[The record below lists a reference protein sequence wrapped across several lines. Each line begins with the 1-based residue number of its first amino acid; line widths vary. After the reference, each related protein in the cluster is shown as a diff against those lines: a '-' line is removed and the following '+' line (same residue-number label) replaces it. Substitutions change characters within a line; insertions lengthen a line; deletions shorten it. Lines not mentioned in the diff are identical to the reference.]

1 MCFVLRNKSH
11 LGFPILRSFYNLV
24 RYHLG
29 TVAMGSLIIS
39 LVQLVRTIIAAI
51 QYQVKGQENAISKC
65 VFRTCQ
71 CCLYCFEKVL
81 KYLSRNAY
89 IETGR

>member
-1 MCFVLRNKSH
+1 VCFAVRNKSN
-11 LGFPILRSFYNLV
+11 LGYPIFKSFYNLV

-29 TVAMGSLIIS
+29 TVAMGSLIIA
-39 LVQLVRTIIAAI
+39 LVQFVRAILAAI
-51 QYQVKGQENAISKC
+51 QYQVKGHENAVSRC